1 MEVWHM
7 GTIIGLVLG
16 LATGLLGIAM
26 KILFK
31 LRLLPAALF
40 ILICNFVFWD
50 WAHSIGDWY
59 YIIVIALAAIGLGSF
74 VVQGINKY
82 RDNQRIE
89 KAYVE
94 RLIAKSKQCD
104 DLHKDGWYTKIY

>member
-1 MEVWHM
+1 M
-7 GTIIGLVLG
+7 GAILG
-16 LATGLLGIAM
+16 LALGLCGFAL

-40 ILICNFVFWD
+40 LLICNFVFWD

-59 YIIVIALAAIGLGSF
+59 MVITIALSAIGLGSF
-74 VVQGINKY
+74 IVQGIMKHRENKKF
-82 RDNQRIE
+82 E

-94 RLIAKSKQCD
+94 RLAAKYDQAKAEGRCT
-104 DLHKDGWYTKIY
+104 DGWYQIY